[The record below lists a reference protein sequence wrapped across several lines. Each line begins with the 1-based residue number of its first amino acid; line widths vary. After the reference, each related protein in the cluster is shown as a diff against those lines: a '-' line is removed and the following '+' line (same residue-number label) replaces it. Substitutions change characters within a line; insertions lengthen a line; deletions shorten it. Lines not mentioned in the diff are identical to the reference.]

1 MSYIQPVIYSP
12 NENPK
17 GIKPVVFDIIAPD
30 GQTSL
35 LSDGENDYRMILHA
49 NMNDINISYDKSIE
63 RTQTMGGWIETH
75 WSDKP
80 ITITLAVST
89 GGFIHRTRGLVATSG
104 PVPKVGGIDQ
114 GHTRRD
120 TIGYQQYLDL
130 LALFHNNGAFY
141 DRKGEI
147 VVHGRIKMSFDGG
160 VWFGWFQN
168 FSVADTADA
177 PHMFKCSLGFQVE
190 REVHG
195 IRTQNI
201 TR

>member
-1 MSYIQPVIYSP
+1 MSYIQPIIYSP
-12 NENPK
+12 NDTNPK
-17 GIKPVVFDIIAPD
+17 GIKPIVFDIIAPD

-35 LSDGENDYRMILHA
+35 LSDGVNDYRMVLHA
-49 NMNDINISYDKSIE
+49 NVADISLSYEKSIE
-63 RTQTMGGWIETH
+63 RQQTMGGWIETH

-80 ITITLAVST
+80 TTISLAVTT
-89 GGFIHRTRGLVATSG
+89 GGFIHRDR
-104 PVPKVGGIDQ
+104 GIDQ

-147 VVHGRIKMSFDGG
+147 VVTGRIKMSFDGG
-160 VWFGWFQN
+160 VWFGWFQS
-168 FSVADTADA
+168 FSVSDTAET
-177 PHMFKCSLGFQVE
+177 PHLFKCSLAFQVE

-195 IRTQNI
+195 IRTQQG
-201 TR
+201 